1 MLSPRLVQVGI
12 VIALASLMAAC
23 ATRVAT
29 APVPQPP
36 LVVSAPAPAL
46 ATAEPT
52 VHAVDPVLELITVST
67 GHFETGERELKL
79 GHLGSAREAFN
90 RALEVLLESPFGGR
104 TEPRIREHFDR
115 LVERISAYE
124 VTALAQGDGFEE
136 QQRSESATIDELLA
150 ISTFE
155 TPVATPETTKA
166 VTADLES
173 SDHDVDIPL
182 NAKVLSFVQ
191 LFSGRLKTFL
201 EEGLSRSVQYLPM
214 IQSVFRAE
222 GLPMDL
228 AYVPLV
234 ESAFKPTALS
244 RAKARGI
251 WQFMRGTA
259 LENGL
264 THDWYIDERAEPEKA
279 TRAAAKYLQT
289 LNEMFDGDWHLA
301 LASYNGGPGRVQ
313 RAMKRSGRKD
323 FWQLSASSRYLPRE
337 TRDYVPLILAAIV
350 IARNPAQ
357 YGMNITPVEP
367 TRYEAVTLPTAVD
380 LRRVAEWIG
389 TPIQTL
395 QDLNPELRR
404 WTTPVRA
411 TEYEL
416 KVPDG
421 TGEILREHLA
431 QTSADELAPLNW
443 YVVKKGETLLSIAK
457 KLKVNR
463 IDLAEANYLSSRSGL
478 STGQR
483 LIIPRA
489 PALLLASLPEN
500 PAPVVEGRP
509 IAEVVAVKNIAPE
522 VAAKNIA
529 PAPARTSLPP
539 SSSRCRSRPPP
550 GRRRPRT
557 PPCSPRSTAAW
568 STTASTPISQ
578 AWSGAWSRTAGW
590 CTSRAPGCRTSR
602 RSVRLPPTRCSGS
615 PR

>member
-1 MLSPRLVQVGI
+1 MLSPRFVRVG
-12 VIALASLMAAC
+12 VFCALAPFAIAC

-36 LVVSAPAPAL
+36 VVVSAPAPQV
-46 ATAEPT
+46 TTPEP
-52 VHAVDPVLELITVST
+52 AVKPVDSVLELITVST

-79 GHLGSAREAFN
+79 GHLESAREAFN

-136 QQRSESATIDELLA
+136 QQRTESATIDELLA

-166 VTADLES
+166 VTTDLQF
-173 SDHDVDIPL
+173 SDHDIDIPL
-182 NAKVLSFVQ
+182 NARVLSFVQ

-214 IQSVFRAE
+214 IQSIFRAE
-222 GLPMDL
+222 GLPLDL

-279 TRAAAKYLQT
+279 TRAAAKYLRT
-289 LNEMFDGDWHLA
+289 LNDMFDGDWHLA

-313 RAMKRSGRKD
+313 RAMKRSGRTD

-357 YGMNITPVEP
+357 YGMNIEPVEP
-367 TRYEAVTLPTAVD
+367 LRYEAVTLPTAVD

-416 KVPDG
+416 KIPDG
-421 TGEILREHLA
+421 TGDILREHLA
-431 QTSADELAPLNW
+431 QTGSDDLAPLNW
-443 YVVKKGETLLSIAK
+443 YVVKKGETLPSIAK

-463 IDLAEANYLSSRSGL
+463 TDLAEANYLTSRSPL
-478 STGQR
+478 ATGQR

-489 PALLLASLPEN
+489 PALLLASLPDN

-509 IAEVVAVKNIAPE
+509 PTDVVAASNT
-522 VAAKNIA
+522 A
-529 PAPARTSLPP
+529 PAVAPTSP
-539 SSSRCRSRPPP
+539 SSLIYRVKRGDTLFSIARVFRTTVASLKSWNGLRSNSIKVGQRL
-550 GRRRPRT
+550 T
-557 PPCSPRSTAAW
+557 IFTD
-568 STTASTPISQ
+568 
-578 AWSGAWSRTAGW
+578 
-590 CTSRAPGCRTSR
+590 APNATN
-602 RSVRLPPTRCSGS
+602 
-615 PR
+615 